1 MLLMVHLQFLLLIK
15 SSCLVWPSV
24 QPFSH
29 QPRTLSTPQVLS
41 ICASLV
47 LRWQSPWEPILSLS
61 TSLTQLKVSC
71 PLPWSHK
78 PHMAEIHPLNE
89 DMAACDHSPGG
100 LKTMISSKSLHISF
114 SRSAKVIFPFC
125 SSELRNWTIWW
136 VKARHFGT
144 ASWQTIKGAL
154 VWIHMSSINWAFPG
168 ACLCSKCFRRVERE
182 QSRRPHEDRCVSK
195 GPVSSDMQICGNTYA
210 RTHILPNSRT
220 LFLFEYINSNNTY
233 TLITCLKLFQKCLC
247 SLPNSILMTTL
258 WGKVLF
264 SIQMRKPTSEWQG
277 AGD

>member
-1 MLLMVHLQFLLLIK
+1 MAFSPAHLPPASDSVNPSSSEHLCLPGAEMTESLGTKPLSEHFSDPTESVLPTTLI
-15 SSCLVWPSV
+15 S
-24 QPFSH
+24 Q
-29 QPRTLSTPQVLS
+29 
-41 ICASLV
+41 AS
-47 LRWQSPWEPILSLS
+47 
-61 TSLTQLKVSC
+61 
-71 PLPWSHK
+71 
-78 PHMAEIHPLNE
+78 MAEIHPLNE

-168 ACLCSKCFRRVERE
+168 ACLCSKCFRRVEGE
-182 QSRRPHEDRCVSK
+182 QSRRPQEDRCVSK

-247 SLPNSILMTTL
+247 SLPNSIFMTTL